1 MKATSWLTRCYS
13 LVLAIAATLLL
24 SSLAS
29 AVEWWVAPNGTGNG
43 SSQGS
48 PSGDLQAM
56 INGANAAGGD
66 VINIAAGTYKPHAT
80 NRLISFEISGKNVS
94 LRGGWT
100 LGTPWTPSTDPTL
113 TILSGN
119 INNTNIATDN
129 SYTVLKLSYSGAVPS
144 GPTPTVISFLTI
156 TGGFANDGAGQDSG
170 GGVRI
175 TNGAA
180 PRLDRCRIIGNFA
193 GTSANSSINRQLA
206 ESA

>member
-1 MKATSWLTRCYS
+1 MD
-13 LVLAIAATLLL
+13 IAA
-24 SSLAS
+24 SS
-29 AVEWWVAPNGTGNG
+29 GGNG
-43 SSQGS
+43 QPATPYNNLHDGISNATNGDTVLIAQG
-48 PSGDLQAM
+48 
-56 INGANAAGGD
+56 
-66 VINIAAGTYKPHAT
+66 VYKPHT
-80 NRLISFEISGKNVS
+80 FTRSISFEITNKNLI
-94 LRGGWT
+94 LRGGYINNS
-100 LGTPWTPSTDPTL
+100 GTWAHSGDPTL